1 MKQRE
6 QPRSA
11 SSTVYTTPSGLAVSL
26 SRVRCLLT
34 PLYGGSK
41 KGVLLT
47 PLAGGR
53 KRAVFGPLPGG
64 SRGGPRGGPAGPG
77 GPGGGGK
84 ICGNFLGVCHSYSEK
99 VQHLSRL
106 GELLNTLENVHPRA
120 PGPPGDPPRGVPDPG
135 GPRAPGVPPRLPPS
149 GPPEGARW
157 G

>member
-34 PLYGGSK
+34 PLFGGSK

-53 KRAVFGPLPGG
+53 KRAVFGALPGG
-64 SRGGPRGGPAGPG
+64 SRGAPG
-77 GPGGGGK
+77 GPRRAPGGRAGGGK

>member
-34 PLYGGSK
+34 PLFGGSK

-53 KRAVFGPLPGG
+53 KRAVFGALPGG
-64 SRGGPRGGPAGPG
+64 GPGGPPGGPGGPRGGRA
-77 GPGGGGK
+77 GGGK

-120 PGPPGDPPRGVPDPG
+120 PGPPGDPPAGGPGSGGSQSPG
-135 GPRAPGVPPRLPPS
+135 GAPAVTPIRAP
-149 GPPEGARW
+149 
-157 G
+157 

>member
-1 MKQRE
+1 MTLRE

-11 SSTVYTTPSGLAVSL
+11 SSAVYTTPSGLAVSL

-64 SRGGPRGGPAGPG
+64 SRGGPGGPPGGPRRRGGPRAGG
-77 GPGGGGK
+77 AK
-84 ICGNFLGVCHSYSEK
+84 ICGNFWGVCHSYSEK

-120 PGPPGDPPRGVPDPG
+120 PGPPGDPPRGGPGSGGSQSPG
-135 GPRAPGVPPRLPPS
+135 GAPAVTPIRAP
-149 GPPEGARW
+149 
-157 G
+157 